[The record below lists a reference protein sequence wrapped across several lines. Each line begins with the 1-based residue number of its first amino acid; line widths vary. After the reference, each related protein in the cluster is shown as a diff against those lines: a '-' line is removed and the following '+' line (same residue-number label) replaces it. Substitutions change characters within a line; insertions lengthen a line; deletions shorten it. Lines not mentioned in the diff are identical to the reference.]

1 MKQKSSLDAI
11 REACKVVGGQAAM
24 SRNLGVSAP
33 TVNQWTSGTRQIPA
47 ERCPEIEKATGGSLL
62 VKIYVRMWTGSI
74 FAELNYLSRG
84 AGLTVSLRH
93 RNHNHR
99 DKG

>member
-47 ERCPEIEKATGGSLL
+47 ERCPEIEKATGGVVTCEDLRPD
-62 VKIYVRMWTGSI
+62 VDWK
-74 FAELNYLSRG
+74 YLRR
-84 AGLTVSLRH
+84 T
-93 RNHNHR
+93 
-99 DKG
+99 